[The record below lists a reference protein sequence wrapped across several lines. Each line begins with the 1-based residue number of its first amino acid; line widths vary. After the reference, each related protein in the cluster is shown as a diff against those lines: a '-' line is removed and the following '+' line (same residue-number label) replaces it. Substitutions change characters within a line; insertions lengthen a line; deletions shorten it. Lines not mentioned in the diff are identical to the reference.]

1 MQSGCIKRAGLVFAG
16 VLFACSLAAT
26 ARDGGV
32 AEEGASK
39 PSRSAAAV
47 REFRRLNPCPATGQ
61 TRGACPGWVVD
72 HAWPICANGPDVSK
86 NLRWSA
92 QAEARAKDRE
102 ERAMCVAIK
111 SGQVDAPSTS
121 AEACRLAMSGRWLL
135 LADALCV
142 DSAHGD

>member
-61 TRGACPGWVVD
+61 VRGACPGWVLD
-72 HAWPICANGPDVSK
+72 HRMPLCAGGEDHPSNMQWQTTANAAAMAKRETRLMVSPRR
-86 NLRWSA
+86 N
-92 QAEARAKDRE
+92 ARR
-102 ERAMCVAIK
+102 R
-111 SGQVDAPSTS
+111 P
-121 AEACRLAMSGRWLL
+121 
-135 LADALCV
+135 
-142 DSAHGD
+142 